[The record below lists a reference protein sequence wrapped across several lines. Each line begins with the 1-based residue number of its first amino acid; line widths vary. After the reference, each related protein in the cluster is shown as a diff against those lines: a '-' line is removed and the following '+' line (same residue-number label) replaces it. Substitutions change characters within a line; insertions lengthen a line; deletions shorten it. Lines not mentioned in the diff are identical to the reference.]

1 MITRSEPRHLQV
13 GGNSQDLSDGFRP
26 KADSPD
32 ATLRTGYDLLSEW
45 DGERHCMEVKT
56 TDTGR
61 DQFYITANECETLRK
76 LARDAWLYRVDLSA
90 GENGAVV
97 MRLQDTMA
105 NLDMERFRAVVWEV
119 DVAMF
124 QDESE

>member
-1 MITRSEPRHLQV
+1 MQEW
-13 GGNSQDLSDGFRP
+13 DGYEVRFRP

-45 DGERHCMEVKT
+45 DGERHCIKVKT

-119 DVAMF
+119 DMAMF